1 MSYLFTPITIR
12 GETIRNRIFVSP
24 MCQYSVD
31 NMDGVPSDWHF
42 VHLGTRAV
50 GGAGLVMAEASS
62 VSPEGR
68 ISPYDL
74 GIWST
79 KQAEKFERITNFITS
94 QGATPAIQ
102 LAHAGR
108 KASHD
113 RPWKNREMLL
123 PEEDGWETF
132 APSPIAFDADSLV
145 PNEMSLEDIDHI
157 ISSFG
162 NSALYSVE
170 AGFKVLELHFAHGY
184 LINQFLSPTSN
195 FRDDEY
201 GGDFKRRCKF
211 ALEIVE
217 TIRNIIP
224 ESMPLIVRISSSEY
238 VDGGWDIEDSIEF
251 SKMLKTLGV
260 DMIDCSSGG
269 NSNDQIIDSYPGY
282 QVPFA
287 NVIRHSSSILT
298 GSVGLITEPVQS
310 EQILK
315 NGESDVI
322 FLGRELL
329 RNPYWPMQ
337 AQVILDQQD
346 SIWPLQYIRSRN

>member
-1 MSYLFTPITIR
+1 
-12 GETIRNRIFVSP
+12 
-24 MCQYSVD
+24 
-31 NMDGVPSDWHF
+31 
-42 VHLGTRAV
+42 
-50 GGAGLVMAEASS
+50 
-62 VSPEGR
+62 
-68 ISPYDL
+68 
-74 GIWST
+74 
-79 KQAEKFERITNFITS
+79 
-94 QGATPAIQ
+94 
-102 LAHAGR
+102 
-108 KASHD
+108 
-113 RPWKNREMLL
+113 
-123 PEEDGWETF
+123 
-132 APSPIAFDADSLV
+132 
-145 PNEMSLEDIDHI
+145 MSLEDIDHI

-201 GGDFKRRCKF
+201 GGNFKRRCKF

-251 SKMLKTLGV
+251 SKMLKTVGV

-322 FLGRELL
+322 FLGR
-329 RNPYWPMQ
+329 
-337 AQVILDQQD
+337 
-346 SIWPLQYIRSRN
+346 

>member
-1 MSYLFTPITIR
+1 ML
-12 GETIRNRIFVSP
+12 
-24 MCQYSVD
+24 SV
-31 NMDGVPSDWHF
+31 N
-42 VHLGTRAV
+42 
-50 GGAGLVMAEASS
+50 
-62 VSPEGR
+62 
-68 ISPYDL
+68 
-74 GIWST
+74 
-79 KQAEKFERITNFITS
+79 
-94 QGATPAIQ
+94 
-102 LAHAGR
+102 
-108 KASHD
+108 
-113 RPWKNREMLL
+113 
-123 PEEDGWETF
+123 
-132 APSPIAFDADSLV
+132 
-145 PNEMSLEDIDHI
+145 
-157 ISSFG
+157 
-162 NSALYSVE
+162 
-170 AGFKVLELHFAHGY
+170 AGFKVVELHFAHGY

-195 FRDDEY
+195 LRNDEY
-201 GGDFKRRCKF
+201 GGSFQRRCKF

-217 TIRNIIP
+217 TIRKKIP

-238 VDGGWDIEDSIEF
+238 VDGGWEIEDSIEF
-251 SKMLKTLGV
+251 AKILKAFGV

-287 NVIRHSSSILT
+287 NVIRKSASIMT